1 MPLAS
6 RRRSAPTSSIN
17 GPADTLYIGV
27 DEAGYGPNIG
37 PLVVSSTA
45 FRGPAVLDTLDW
57 WKVLSKTVCRAGK
70 AKTKFVVD
78 DSKAVLATPTGRAA
92 LDYSVGSMLCLAA
105 CPHPRLKDLVAFL
118 APTDAEHLIAEHWY
132 SESTHEWDDGGEPW
146 KGTDHGRFR
155 DGMGAATMSFD
166 TPMVRVLFPGVF
178 NDTLGR
184 LPTKADVE
192 CELIL
197 DILRQRLASLTDDCK
212 QVVITVDRLGGRRYY
227 REIVESLAVD
237 AFVLTVEEHVELSA
251 YRFTWKGRDVEIRFR
266 VQGDSHSLPVAAAS
280 MIAKYVR
287 ERCMD
292 AFNEFWSRQIPGL
305 QRTAGYPGDSKRF
318 LAEVE
323 HLFCDLGISMNS
335 FWRVR

>member
-6 RRRSAPTSSIN
+6 RRRSAPTDQIV

-45 FRGPAVLDTLDW
+45 FRGPAALDAVDW
-57 WKVLSKTVCRAGK
+57 WKVLRKTICRAGK
-70 AKTKFVVD
+70 TKSKFVVD
-78 DSKAVLATPTGRAA
+78 DSKAVLAAPTGRAS
-92 LDYSVGSMLCLAA
+92 LDQSVVSMLRLAA
-105 CPHPRLKDLVAFL
+105 CPHPGLKEMVTFL
-118 APTDAEHLIAEHWY
+118 APIDAEHLCAEHWY
-132 SESTHEWDDGGEPW
+132 VESILISDANEDPW
-146 KGTDHGRFR
+146 SGTNHGRLH
-155 DGMGAATMSFD
+155 DGMTVAALSFD
-166 TPMVRVLFPGVF
+166 KPMVRVLFPSKF
-178 NDTLGR
+178 NEYLDR
-184 LPTKADVE
+184 HPTKADVE

-197 DILRQRLASLTDDCK
+197 DILGRRLASLPDDCK
-212 QVVITVDRLGGRRYY
+212 QVIITVDRLGGRRYY

-237 AFVLTVEEHVELSA
+237 AFVLTVEEQVELSI
-251 YRFTWKGRDVEIRFR
+251 YRFTWEGRDVEIRFR

-292 AFNEFWSRQIPGL
+292 EFNEYWSRQIPGL

-318 LAEVE
+318 LAEVQ
-323 HLFCDLGISMNS
+323 HLLGELGISMNS
-335 FWRVR
+335 FWRIR

>member
-1 MPLAS
+1 MPIAS
-6 RRRSAPTSSIN
+6 RRRSALTDQIA

-45 FRGPAVLDTLDW
+45 FRGPSLLDTLDW
-57 WKVLSKTVCRAGK
+57 WKVLRRTVCRAGK
-70 AKTKFVVD
+70 TKTKFIID
-78 DSKAVLATPTGRAA
+78 DSKAVLSSPMGRAS
-92 LDYSVGSMLCLAA
+92 LDHSVGSMLRLAA
-105 CPHPRLKDLVAFL
+105 CPHLRLRELITFL
-118 APTDAEHLIAEHWY
+118 APTDAEHLCAEHWY
-132 SESTHEWDDGGEPW
+132 GESDTPSDEAEVPWQGIRHE
-146 KGTDHGRFR
+146 RLQN
-155 DGMGAATMSFD
+155 GMTLAALSFD
-166 TPMVRVLFPGVF
+166 TPMVRVLFPSKF
-178 NDTLGR
+178 NEALDR
-184 LPTKADVE
+184 HPTKADVE
-192 CELIL
+192 CEMIL
-197 DILRQRLASLTDDCK
+197 DILSRRLAALPSECK

-237 AFVLTVEEHVELSA
+237 AFVLTVEEKVELSV
-251 YRFTWKGRDVEIRFR
+251 YRFAWEGREVEIRFR

-292 AFNEFWSRQIPGL
+292 QFNEFWNRQIPGL

-318 LAEVE
+318 LAEIE
-323 HLFCDLGISMNS
+323 HLLQELGISMNS